1 MFIRVIYENCP
12 LIECLSLIFPS
23 SKEHFVEFETL
34 LNRCQNLTSLLIIIK
49 NIDNVENDE
58 EIGKELLEIIN
69 RSTPR
74 EIKFVDDFNVSL

>member
-1 MFIRVIYENCP
+1 MLIRVIYENCP

-34 LNRCQNLTSLLIIIK
+34 LNHCQNLLIIIK